1 MNGFRYAPL
10 LLVPLF
16 GACTRPAAPP
26 ERVIHE
32 ERALAKANAAWSSVF
47 TKTAEATYSAGNVR
61 RFAPYSATLENG
73 EWLVRTTAP
82 ADVHGRAPEAD
93 IRADDGNTRVHGV
106 ER

>member
-1 MNGFRYAPL
+1 MKKLRVAPL
-10 LLVPLF
+10 LLVLLF
-16 GACTRPAAPP
+16 GACARPAAPP

-47 TKTAEATYSAGNVR
+47 TKTAEATYSAGNVQ

-73 EWLVRTTAP
+73 VWHVRTTAP
-82 ADVHGRAPEAD
+82 ADIHGRAPVAD
-93 IRADDGNTRVHGV
+93 IRADDGDTSVHGV